1 MNIPFIKYSKIWLI
15 FSAVIAALCLV
26 VLFMWGLKPGID
38 FTGGSL
44 VELSFEKNR
53 PNITEAQ
60 KVFDELDLKNAVL
73 QPAGARELVVRTSFL
88 SEEKHQEILKKFS
101 DTFGQDNKI
110 TEKSF
115 ETIGPS
121 ISQQLR
127 RRSLWA
133 IILVSLGIILY
144 IAYAFRKVSRPV
156 ASWKYGALAIA
167 GVMHD
172 LLLVIGIFSVL
183 GHFRG
188 VEVDTAFIVALLT
201 ILGYSIHDNIVV
213 YDRIREN
220 LLRHS
225 VGTFAETVNFGLNQT
240 LMRSINTTVA
250 TLLPLIA
257 LYIFGGA
264 TVHYFVL
271 ALIIGIASG
280 AYSSIFIASPLLAMV
295 EAWQRK
301 KAAAART

>member
-15 FSAVIAALCLV
+15 FSATVAALCLV
-26 VLFMWGLKPGID
+26 VLIMWGLKPGID

-44 VELSFEKNR
+44 MEMSFEKTR
-53 PNITEAQ
+53 PAIAEAQ
-60 KVFDELDLKNAVL
+60 KIFDELDLKNVVL
-73 QPAGARELVVRTSFL
+73 QPAGENGLVARMSFL
-88 SEEKHQEILKKFS
+88 SEEKHQQVLKKINE
-101 DTFGQDNKI
+101 TFGQNNKI

-127 RRSLWA
+127 QRSLWA

-144 IAYAFRKVSRPV
+144 VAYAFRKVSRPV
-156 ASWKYGALAIA
+156 ASWKYGALAIV

-172 LLLVIGIFSVL
+172 LLLVTGIFAVL

-220 LLRHS
+220 LLRRS
-225 VGTFAETVNFGLNQT
+225 AGDFADTVNFGLNQT

-264 TVHYFVL
+264 TIHYFVL
-271 ALIIGIASG
+271 ALLIGIASG

-295 EAWQRK
+295 EAWQRRK
-301 KAAAART
+301 VA